1 MIKVKN
7 KKVIRKLADKSFKVN
22 KARNLFAIVAIALT
36 SLLFTTLFTMGIGA
50 GENLQR
56 ATMRQVGGDG
66 HAVLKYITDDE
77 FSHVKDH
84 PLIKEI
90 AYNRILSDGVMN
102 DKFLKRHT
110 EFWYYDDVGM
120 KLGFIELK
128 EGHKPAAENEVI
140 ADSKTLQLLGVPLE
154 VGAPL
159 RLKLDIRGKEV
170 QRNFILSGW
179 WKSDPVVNVGQI
191 FASKAYVDAHA
202 QELQSN
208 YKKDHFYT
216 GTISAYMMF
225 DNSLDL
231 QGKLS
236 KVITESGYSLDEEAP
251 NYIAN
256 NVNWSYIST
265 NFSLDTET
273 IIALTS
279 ALLLIMFT
287 GYLIIYN
294 IFQISVM
301 RDIRFYGLIKTIG
314 TSGKQ
319 IRRIIRRQALI
330 LSALGIPIGLIAGFF
345 IGKSLVPF
353 IINMSVFNGTE
364 ISVSPN
370 PWIFVGS
377 ALFALITVMI
387 STFKPG
393 RVASSV
399 SPVEAVRYT
408 GGVNKSN
415 GKLKKSTGGAKI
427 HLMARSNLGRNKKR
441 TVLVVM
447 SLSLSLVLLNT
458 VFTLSQSFDMD
469 KFLSKFNDTDFLI
482 AHAEYFQVPSSF
494 SGHENETTESFIKAV
509 QAQPGFEEGGRLYGD
524 LTVLTA
530 ENTKGII
537 DNTQNTDA
545 RGNFLVEVYG
555 LEDLPL
561 HRLQLIDGELDLKK
575 LASGKYILEGV
586 ELNDNDKPYMES
598 IHHKVGEN
606 VTLHSYV
613 GTADAPLDRE
623 YITHKF
629 TVLGHVGIKST
640 NSNRLYTGYN
650 FYLPADIYKSLVKQP
665 AVMSYAFNVSS
676 SQEASMQNF
685 LKRYTETIEPMMNYE
700 SKITSRDALSGM
712 QTTIIMIGG
721 LLSLIIG
728 LIGILNFINAI
739 LTSILTRRNEFA
751 MLQSIGMTKK
761 QLRGMLIY
769 EGLYYVWAT
778 SLTSTLL
785 AVLFS
790 ILIVKPFCNLLWL
803 LSYHFIIWPLVALLP
818 LLLLLGILIPVA
830 VYSMNDKQSIVE
842 RLRES
847 E

>member
-77 FSHVKDH
+77 FNHVKDH

-90 AYNRILSDGVMN
+90 AYNRILSDRVMN
-102 DKFLKRHT
+102 DNFLKRHT

-170 QRNFILSGW
+170 QRDFILSGW
-179 WKSDPVVNVGQI
+179 WKSDPVFNTGQI
-191 FASKAYVDAHA
+191 FASRSYVDAHA
-202 QELQSN
+202 KELQST

-231 QGKLS
+231 RGKLS
-236 KVITESGYSLDEEAP
+236 KVITESGYSLDEDAP

-265 NFSLDTET
+265 NFSMDAGT
-273 IIALTS
+273 IMALTS
-279 ALLLIMFT
+279 ALILIVFT

-301 RDIRFYGLIKTIG
+301 RDIRFYGLLKTIG

-319 IRRIIRRQALI
+319 IRRIIRRQALV
-330 LSALGIPIGLIAGFF
+330 LSVIGIPFGLIAGFF
-345 IGKSLVPF
+345 VGKALIPLLMNNTTF
-353 IINMSVFNGTE
+353 AGTE

-370 PWIFVGS
+370 PWIFIGS

-393 RVASSV
+393 RIAAAV

-408 GGVNKSN
+408 DGNTKGSR
-415 GKLKKSTGGAKI
+415 KLKKSTKGAKMI
-427 HLMARSNLGRNKKR
+427 HMARSNLGRNTKR
-441 TVLVVM
+441 TVLVVI

-458 VFTLSQSFDMD
+458 AFTLSKSIDMD
-469 KFLSKFNDTDFLI
+469 KFVSNFNDTDFLI
-482 AHAEYFQVPSSF
+482 AHAEYFHSPF
-494 SGHENETTESFIKAV
+494 FKGPENETSESFIQAV
-509 QAQPGFEEGGRLYGD
+509 QTQPGFEEGGRLYGGKLV
-524 LTVLTA
+524 LTV
-530 ENTKGII
+530 ENGKDTHE
-537 DNTQNTDA
+537 DDVTDS
-545 RGNFLVEVYG
+545 RGNFMATVYG

-561 HRLQLIDGELDLKK
+561 HRLQLLDGELDFEK

-586 ELNDNDKPYMES
+586 DLDDHNIPHMEEALY
-598 IHHKVGEN
+598 KVGEK
-606 VTLHSYV
+606 VTLHSYM
-613 GTADAPLDRE
+613 GAAEAPLDKE
-623 YITHKF
+623 YTTHAF
-629 TVLGHVGIKST
+629 TVLGHVAIKYMT
-640 NSNRLYTGYN
+640 NSDRLSDKYN
-650 FYLPADIYKSLVKQP
+650 FYLPANIYKPLAEQP
-665 AVMSYAFNVSS
+665 AVMSYAFNVSPD
-676 SQEASMQNF
+676 QEEAMEVF
-685 LKRYTETIEPMMNYE
+685 LKSYTETTEPVMNYT
-700 SKITSRDALSGM
+700 SKFTSMNEFSGM
-712 QTTIIMIGG
+712 QNTIMMIGG
-721 LLSLIIG
+721 TLSLIIG
-728 LIGILNFINAI
+728 LIGILNFVNAI
-739 LTSILTRRNEFA
+739 LTSILTRRQEFA

-769 EGLYYVWAT
+769 EGLYYVLGTA
-778 SLTSTLL
+778 
-785 AVLFS
+785 LFS
-790 ILIVKPFCNLLWL
+790 ILLGIIFSISIVKPLSSMMWF
-803 LSYHFIIWPLVALLP
+803 LSYHFIIWPLLALLP

>member
-1 MIKVKN
+1 MIQVRN
-7 KKVIRKLADKSFKVN
+7 KKTIRNLADKSFKVN

-36 SLLFTTLFTMGIGA
+36 SLLFTTLYTLGLGTV
-50 GENLQR
+50 ENLQR

-77 FSHVKDH
+77 FNHVKDH

-90 AYNRILSDGVMN
+90 AYNRILSDRVIN

-140 ADSKTLQLLGVPLE
+140 TDSKTLQLLGVPLE

-170 QRNFILSGW
+170 QRDFILSGW

-202 QELQSN
+202 KELESN

-216 GTISAYMMF
+216 GTINAYMMF

-231 QGKLS
+231 RGKLS
-236 KVITESGYSLDEEAP
+236 KVITESGYSLDEDAP

-265 NFSLDTET
+265 NFSVDTET

-301 RDIRFYGLIKTIG
+301 RDIRFYGLLKTIG

-345 IGKSLVPF
+345 IGKSFVPY
-353 IINMSVFNGTE
+353 IIKMSVFNGTE

-399 SPVEAVRYT
+399 SPVEAVKYT
-408 GGVNKSN
+408 GGVNKGN

-494 SGHENETTESFIKAV
+494 SGQENETTESFIKAV

-524 LTVLTA
+524 PTALTA
-530 ENTKGII
+530 ENTKGIT
-537 DNTQNTDA
+537 DDTQNNDA

-561 HRLQLIDGELDLKK
+561 HRLQLIDGELDFKK

-613 GTADAPLDRE
+613 GTEDASLDRE

-629 TVLGHVGIKST
+629 TVLGHVGIKSS
-640 NSNRLYTGYN
+640 NSNRLQSYS
-650 FYLPADIYKSLVKQP
+650 FYLPADIYKPLVKQP

-676 SQEASMQNF
+676 NQEVSMQGF

-700 SKITSRDALSGM
+700 SKITSRDALSVM
-712 QTTIIMIGG
+712 QTTVEMIGG

-739 LTSILTRRNEFA
+739 LTSILTRRKEFA

-769 EGLYYVWAT
+769 EGLYYVRAT
-778 SLTSTLL
+778 SLTSILL

-790 ILIVKPFCNLLWL
+790 ILIVKPSCNLLWL
-803 LSYHFIIWPLVALLP
+803 LSYHFIIWPLLVLLP